1 MSNSQCLKLSLNCP
15 RLPDPAYAYN
25 ETFVRYYM
33 TPVMAG
39 VFPKTPEKCLKSQLP
54 YVSFY
59 KIVNVKC
66 AAEMLDS
73 DIHCHGYTAWD
84 PVEKAVIIAFRGTST
99 GMQMTDE
106 IMSFFRHKVQFFD
119 NGYLFKYFHDAF
131 FFLWNGGLEQQVR
144 TLKYQYPDYK
154 VYVTGHS
161 LGAAI
166 AAITA
171 SYLVKWNMWTPE
183 TVRLVTY
190 NNNMTVGEP
199 YQLCQEADGE
209 YCSDTV
215 ISTRG
220 ADHMF
225 YFKDLDTWPSQG
237 CPWCT
242 DSGTCMPTSS
252 GCKIPITLSLNC
264 PRLPDPAY
272 AYNETFVRY
281 YMTPVMAGVFPK
293 TPDRCLR
300 SQLPYV
306 SVYKTIDVKCAAEV
320 PDINCH
326 AYTAWDPVEK
336 AVIIAF
342 RGTDGGLQMTDEIM
356 SFFRHKVQFFDDG
369 YLFKYFHDA
378 FFFLW
383 NGGLEQQVRT
393 LKYQYPDY
401 KVYVTGHSL
410 GAAIAAITA
419 SYLVKW
425 NMWTPETVRLVTYN
439 NNMTVGEPY
448 QLCQEADGEYCSDT
462 VISTRGADHMYYF
475 KDLDTWPAQG
485 CP

>member
-1 MSNSQCLKLSLNCP
+1 MWLTALVALATVSLISASDLQQCTQCIQQNSTWCTDSGTCSPTSGGCKIPITLSLNCP

-59 KIVNVKC
+59 KTVDVKC
-66 AAEMLDS
+66 AAEVP

-166 AAITA
+166 AAISA

-183 TVRLVTY
+183 TVRLVTFGQPRTGDYDFATWHDATFPYSYRIIHHRDPVPHIPPRLGPDRVFHHRYEVWY

-237 CPWCT
+237 CP
-242 DSGTCMPTSS
+242 
-252 GCKIPITLSLNC
+252 
-264 PRLPDPAY
+264 
-272 AYNETFVRY
+272 
-281 YMTPVMAGVFPK
+281 
-293 TPDRCLR
+293 
-300 SQLPYV
+300 
-306 SVYKTIDVKCAAEV
+306 
-320 PDINCH
+320 
-326 AYTAWDPVEK
+326 
-336 AVIIAF
+336 
-342 RGTDGGLQMTDEIM
+342 
-356 SFFRHKVQFFDDG
+356 
-369 YLFKYFHDA
+369 
-378 FFFLW
+378 
-383 NGGLEQQVRT
+383 
-393 LKYQYPDY
+393 
-401 KVYVTGHSL
+401 
-410 GAAIAAITA
+410 
-419 SYLVKW
+419 
-425 NMWTPETVRLVTYN
+425 
-439 NNMTVGEPY
+439 
-448 QLCQEADGEYCSDT
+448 
-462 VISTRGADHMYYF
+462 
-475 KDLDTWPAQG
+475 
-485 CP
+485 